1 MAVTR
6 KQAASGRRGT
16 HTRSA
21 RSASAERD
29 ALLKEQTALA
39 KFGELALRTDDLDT
53 ILQEACRIVGAALGT
68 DLSKI
73 MMLKDDGRHLFV
85 RAGVGWPDGIVGQ
98 LTFSLDEDSSDS
110 YALAEGGPVI
120 AANMTEEKRFKIA
133 GFVLDQGV
141 EAFVN
146 VPIIGTDSRPPFGIL
161 EVDSRSARQFTDD
174 NIAFLMT
181 YANMIASTVE
191 RHRVL
196 AEVRELA
203 DQRRQ
208 LLYELQHRLKNN
220 LQSMS
225 SLIEMELHQASLKPL
240 KSVLRSLL
248 ARIDTLRLVHEKIY
262 ASGKFDRVELASYVG
277 ELGTTLVRFLSR
289 DNLKVGF
296 IPDLRPVTVSPD
308 TAVPLG
314 LIVTEFITNSVKHA
328 FHDEGVITIRLGPKE
343 PGEAQL
349 VLSDDGRGFGNATTT
364 GTGLGLIA
372 GLSRQVGGEPRWES
386 EKGTTLTLVFPVE
399 NKMLPLPDE
408 HRP

>member
-6 KQAASGRRGT
+6 KNAAAGRRGV
-16 HTRSA
+16 HTRSS
-21 RSASAERD
+21 RSTSAERD
-29 ALLKEQTALA
+29 ALLKQQTGLA

-53 ILQEACRIVGAALGT
+53 ILQEACRIVSTALGT

-73 MMLKDDGRHLFV
+73 MTLEDDGRRLFV

-98 LTFSLDEDSSDS
+98 LTFGLDEDSSDR
-110 YALAEGGPVI
+110 YALESGVPVI
-120 AANMTEEKRFKIA
+120 AANMTEEKRFKIV

-174 NIAFLMT
+174 NIAFLKT

-191 RHRVL
+191 RHRIL

-225 SLIEMELHQASLKPL
+225 SLIGMELHQASLKPV

-277 ELGTTLVRFLSR
+277 ELGTTLLRFLSR

-296 IPDLRPVTVSPD
+296 ISDLRPVTVSPD

-328 FHDEGVITIRLGPKE
+328 FHDEGVITIRLGPKA

-349 VLSDDGRGFGNATTT
+349 VLSDDGRGFGNAATT